1 MLSKQDIYRAIEE
14 IATHAENCDPQ
25 TVVES
30 FYDRNIKKHLT
41 NPNNQIIQGRR
52 GTGKTHILRVL
63 QVEMESQNQ
72 HCIYFDCRQAGSAH
86 SIADES
92 LPVNHRLIQLLRDF
106 ISCLSRDLLAYYN
119 EPTYT
124 YLTDDPAKEFLYEQ
138 IDELITHLHKE
149 CYTLGVTHNQYSTT
163 QTSGK
168 RLLKK
173 NESLATMSASFS
185 PAATVGFNTS
195 EGMESEREN
204 SATQN
209 IAGQGFERVRYPD
222 VSDCLQQLTTITKTR
237 FVILIDEWSALP
249 LDVQVHF
256 AEFLRRVMIPC
267 QSITLKIAVVRG
279 RTRYCQKKDGIIY
292 GFEIGAEID
301 IKLDLDE
308 RYMYDRNPRTVTK
321 TLYRILAHHLA
332 SKGIIDK
339 NEDGNLLRTLFS
351 DEKCTV
357 LLAKASEGNPRDFI
371 HILCKCI
378 IEMDFSEKA
387 GAKITSET
395 VYNASQ
401 AWFEQDKVTALT
413 ETQKNFLTQLFTH
426 VVTEHKNRGFVVDNV
441 YVDTPLIGSLID
453 ARILHILQTGKIIPT
468 ISKKRLAVLVLDF
481 GAYGQEL
488 RVGERINFF
497 VADINPQKNEYE
509 RWIFPS
515 LSTISKDECISLDS
529 YRKFRMCY
537 LSPALISLFTDIS

>member
-1 MLSKQDIYRAIEE
+1 MLNKQDIYKAIED
-14 IATHAENCDPQ
+14 IATHAENCNLQ
-25 TVVES
+25 TAVES

-63 QVEMESQNQ
+63 QAEMESQNQ

-119 EPTYT
+119 ASMYT
-124 YLTDDPAKEFLYEQ
+124 YPTDDSAKEFLYKQ

-149 CYTLGVTHNQYSTT
+149 CYTLGVTHNQCSTT

-173 NESLATMSASFS
+173 NESSATMSVSFS
-185 PAATVGFNTS
+185 PAATVGLNTS
-195 EGMESEREN
+195 EGSESTREN

-222 VSDCLQQLTTITKTR
+222 VSDCLQQLTIITKTR

-267 QSITLKIAVVRG
+267 QNITLKIAVVRG

-301 IKLDLDE
+301 VKLDLDE

-339 NEDGNLLRTLFS
+339 NEDGDLLRTLFN

-378 IEMDFSEKA
+378 IEMDFFEEA
-387 GAKITSET
+387 GAKITSEI

-413 ETQKNFLTQLFTH
+413 ETQKNFLAEIFAH
-426 VVTEHKNRGFVVDNV
+426 VVTDHKNRGFIIDNI

-453 ARILHILQTGKIIPT
+453 ARILHILQTGKIIPN
-468 ISKKRLAVLVLDF
+468 ISRKRLAVLILDF
-481 GAYGQEL
+481 GTYGQEL
-488 RVGERINFF
+488 RVGGHINFF
-497 VADINPQKNEYE
+497 VTDINPQKNEYE

-515 LSTISKDECISLDS
+515 STTISKDECISLDS
-529 YRKFRMCY
+529 YRKFRKCY
-537 LSPALISLFTDIS
+537 LGPELISLFTDIS

>member
-1 MLSKQDIYRAIEE
+1 MLDRKDIYRAIED
-14 IATHAENCDPQ
+14 IAAHAENCDPQ

-30 FYDRNIKKHLT
+30 FYDRNIKKHLI
-41 NPNNQIIQGRR
+41 NRNNQIIQGRR

-63 QVEMESQNQ
+63 QVEMEAQNQ

-106 ISCLSRDLLAYYN
+106 ISCLSRDLLTYYN
-119 EPTYT
+119 ALSCISP
-124 YLTDDPAKEFLYEQ
+124 TDDPSQDFLRERV
-138 IDELITHLHKE
+138 DELITHLHKE
-149 CYTLGVTHNQYSTT
+149 CYTLGVTHNQLSTT

-168 RLLKK
+168 RLRKK
-173 NESLATMSASFS
+173 RESSVAMSASYS
-185 PAATVGFNTS
+185 PAATVSFGTS
-195 EGMESEREN
+195 EDEEN
-204 SATQN
+204 EHENAETQN
-209 IAGQGFERVRYPD
+209 IAGQGFERIRYPD
-222 VSDCLQQLTTITKTR
+222 VSDCLQQLTNITKTR
-237 FVILIDEWSALP
+237 FVILIDEWSTLP

-267 QSITLKIAVVRG
+267 QNITLKIAVVRG
-279 RTRYCQKKDGIIY
+279 RTRYCQKVNNIIY

-301 IKLDLDE
+301 VRLDLDE
-308 RYMYDRNPRTVTK
+308 QYMYDRNPRTVTK
-321 TLYRILAHHLA
+321 TLYRILTHHLA

-339 NEDGNLLRTLFS
+339 NEDGKLLTTLFS

-378 IEMDFSEKA
+378 IEMDFFD
-387 GAKITSET
+387 GADSKITSDV

-401 AWFEQDKVTALT
+401 SWFEQDKITALT
-413 ETQKNFLTQLFTH
+413 EIQKNFLGELFAH
-426 VVTEHKNRGFVVDNV
+426 VVTDNKNRGFIIDNT
-441 YVDTPLIGSLID
+441 YLDTPLIGGLID

-468 ISKKRLAVLVLDF
+468 INRKRLAILILDF
-481 GAYGQEL
+481 GTYGQEL
-488 RVGERINFF
+488 RVGEHINFF
-497 VADINPQKNEYE
+497 ITDINPQKNEYE

-515 LSTISKDECISLDS
+515 SSMILKDECISLDS
-529 YRKFRMCY
+529 YRKFRKCY
-537 LSPALISLFTDIS
+537 LSPELISLFTNIV